1 MISGG
6 IGIALQVVLQH
17 DFTRRAGSRFL
28 QTRSNGGQA
37 GVVYAYRPKEMA
49 RLIPYAGEIFAA
61 WRGAG
66 HWRNSPDEGCA
77 FPARDGMARAH
88 PA

>member
-1 MISGG
+1 MISGWNRHR
-6 IGIALQVVLQH
+6 APSRVA
-17 DFTRRAGSRFL
+17 TRFYPKTGSRFL

-49 RLIPYAGEIFAA
+49 RLLPYVGEIFAA
-61 WRGAG
+61 RRGAG

-77 FPARDGMARAH
+77 FPVRDGMARAH
-88 PA
+88 AA